1 VPNFAPPGLIKEK
14 QEMMRFTKLMV
25 IGVLA
30 GTLGLVGC
38 GDSETSS
45 GGGGTGGSGGTEPPP
60 PACDAGPLTSTDD
73 TMIAEGALACLAT
86 LPFDLTIKLAATPK
100 AAIAE
105 GANDFDL
112 QVEVT
117 IDAETVNSVVG
128 LAQEVGVTSSIS
140 TVNATAGDSDPTP
153 FDVVDAAVPCTLALV
168 EDQAATMVTTISANS
183 WTLDDGGTL
192 TLTLEAVTQLVEALG
207 LPVEL
212 TTEGDEPS
220 CTFVG
225 DKPAVS
231 FSLPQ

>member
-1 VPNFAPPGLIKEK
+1 
-14 QEMMRFTKLMV
+14 MMRITKLMV

-38 GDSETSS
+38 GGDSSTA
-45 GGGGTGGSGGTEPPP
+45 GTGGTGGTAGGGGSGGTEPPP
-60 PACDAGPLTSTDD
+60 PACDSGPLTETAD
-73 TMIAEGALACLAT
+73 TMVGEGALACVAT

-117 IDAETVNSVVG
+117 IDATTVNTVVG
-128 LAQEVGVTSSIS
+128 LAQEVTVNSSIS

-153 FDVVDAAVPCTLALV
+153 FDVVDAVVPCTLALV
-168 EDQAATMVTTISANS
+168 RDQDATMVTTISANS

-192 TLTLEAVTQLVEALG
+192 TLTLEAVTQLVNAVG
-207 LPVEL
+207 IDVEL

-220 CTFVG
+220 CDFVG
-225 DKPAVS
+225 DKPSVS

>member
-1 VPNFAPPGLIKEK
+1 
-14 QEMMRFTKLMV
+14 MMRITKLMV

-38 GDSETSS
+38 GDDSS
-45 GGGGTGGSGGTEPPP
+45 TAGTGGTGGTAGGGGTGGSEPA
-60 PACDAGPLTSTDD
+60 PACDSGPLTETDG
-73 TMIAEGALACLAT
+73 TVIGEGALACVAT

-117 IDAETVNSVVG
+117 IDAATVNTVVD
-128 LAQEVGVTSSIS
+128 LAQEVTVDSSIS
-140 TVNATAGDSDPTP
+140 SVNATAGDSDPTP

-168 EDQAATMVTTISANS
+168 RDQDATMVTTLSANS

-192 TLTLEAVTQLVEALG
+192 TLTLEAVTQLVEAVG

-220 CTFVG
+220 CDFVG
-225 DKPAVS
+225 DKPSVS